1 VTAPDTPTSSGSGV
15 VGRPRWRAVGEAG
28 SFLGHRHTG
37 SGRLDETARRLGHEE
52 LEVAKVLVREG
63 HDVRSLREVR
73 GGGPT
78 ADLSVCG
85 TRVEVKSWLP
95 LDERDG
101 RVPSAR
107 SVFNKLASASRQAGV
122 VVLNGLGRGI
132 TPAIARQGMLLY
144 EQRGVTKARE
154 ISRVRVLGDGFDLV
168 FDRAPSLLRR
178 PAHGSHAYDGP
189 VHDRSGGRSPA
200 PEGLRLDKNRAR
212 ERRPS
217 PEPGLGI

>member
-1 VTAPDTPTSSGSGV
+1 
-15 VGRPRWRAVGEAG
+15 VGEAG

-37 SGRLDETARRLGHEE
+37 PGRLDETARRLGHEE
-52 LEVAKVLVREG
+52 LQVAKVLVREG

-73 GGGPT
+73 GRGPT

-132 TPAIARQGMLLY
+132 TPAVARQGMFLY
-144 EQRGVTKARE
+144 GQRCPSTDASDPRE
-154 ISRVRVLGDGFDLV
+154 ISRVRVLGDGFDLA
-168 FDRAPSLLRR
+168 FARAPSLLRR
-178 PAHGSHAYDGP
+178 RTSDPSLERRP
-189 VHDRSGGRSPA
+189 PS
-200 PEGLRLDKNRAR
+200 EGLRRPGDRA
-212 ERRPS
+212 EVRRPPPAPS
-217 PEPGLGI
+217 LGL

>member
-1 VTAPDTPTSSGSGV
+1 M
-15 VGRPRWRAVGEAG
+15 
-28 SFLGHRHTG
+28 
-37 SGRLDETARRLGHEE
+37 
-52 LEVAKVLVREG
+52 VLVREG

-73 GGGPT
+73 GRGPT

-132 TPAIARQGMLLY
+132 TPAVARQGMLLY
-144 EQRGVTKARE
+144 DERGHSPEISSARE
-154 ISRVRVLGDGFDLV
+154 ISKVRVLGDGFDLA
-168 FDRAPSLLRR
+168 FARAPSLLRR
-178 PAHGSHAYDGP
+178 RA
-189 VHDRSGGRSPA
+189 HDRSAGRSVPS
-200 PEGLRLDKNRAR
+200 EGPLSAGDRVQ
-212 ERRPS
+212 ERRP
-217 PEPGLGI
+217 PLEQGLGL